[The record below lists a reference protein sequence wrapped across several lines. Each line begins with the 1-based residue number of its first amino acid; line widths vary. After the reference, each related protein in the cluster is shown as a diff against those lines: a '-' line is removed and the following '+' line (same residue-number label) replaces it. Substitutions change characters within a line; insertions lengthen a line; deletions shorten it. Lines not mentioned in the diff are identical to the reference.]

1 MSQTASSPFA
11 EVRLLGPVELG
22 RRDGSAATV
31 GSGLERTLLAV
42 LAVNAGLVVSTDVLI
57 EALWESSPPATARH
71 ALQVHVSSLRHR
83 LGVWPSPLEARPS
96 GYLLKLDPGQLDTER
111 FESLA
116 ATGRAEL
123 ASNQAV
129 KAADVLEAALAV
141 WRGPALADVSGGPVT
156 ETEVARL
163 EEARRATEEDRLDA
177 ELAAGRSDR
186 SAVLAEEL
194 AGAEPLRE
202 RRWGQLM
209 LALYRCG
216 RQAEALH
223 RFMLVRDLLRDEL
236 GVDPGP
242 TLRELHRRM
251 LTQDPDL
258 DLAHPSASPGR
269 PADSDMPVTRF
280 TRRGG
285 FALAYQVLGEGPIDL
300 VFIPGF
306 TGHLEIRWED
316 PTLSR
321 LFRRL
326 ATGCRLV
333 LLDKRGTGMSDREG
347 GYPPLPEHVDD
358 LLAVMD
364 AVGSRRA
371 ALFGVVDGGA
381 IALLTAVA
389 HPDRVAGVATYAT
402 APVLSASDYPPG
414 VTRDQLATLQTL
426 LSRLLDVDEVLPLWA
441 PSRVGDAVFSRW
453 FTRYMR
459 MGAGV
464 GGAADCWR
472 STCGRRCRR
481 WPCRRSCCTDAVTV
495 PSAPATP
502 STWPNT
508 SRTPGS
514 SCCPARTRSC
524 GPATSTRS
532 PRRSKPGCQASSAA
546 SADHL
551 PTDRDLT
558 DRALRGLGR
567 SIHRLAERSSSPTR
581 GMAGSARLARRA
593 QKGPCR
599 ATP

>member
-31 GSGLERTLLAV
+31 GSGLERTLLAA

-129 KAADVLEAALAV
+129 RAADVLEAALAV
-141 WRGPALADVSGGPVT
+141 WRGPALADVSRGPVI
-156 ETEVARL
+156 ETEVTRL

-177 ELAAGRSDR
+177 ELAAGHSERA
-186 SAVLAEEL
+186 AVLAEEL

-242 TLRELHRRM
+242 ALRELHRRV
-251 LTQDPDL
+251 LTHDPGL

-269 PADSDMPVTRF
+269 PADADMPVTRF

-326 ATGCRLV
+326 ATSCRLV
-333 LLDKRGTGMSDREG
+333 LFDKRGTGMSDREG

-364 AVGSRRA
+364 AVESRRVV
-371 ALFGVVDGGA
+371 LFGVVDGGA

-441 PSRVGDAVFSRW
+441 PSRVGDAAFSRW

-464 GGAADCWR
+464 GGAAEIV
-472 STCGRRCRR
+472 RRLLEIDLREALPEVAAPTLVLHRR
-481 WPCRRSCCTDAVTV
+481 
-495 PSAPATP
+495 
-502 STWPNT
+502 
-508 SRTPGS
+508 G
-514 SCCPARTRSC
+514 
-524 GPATSTRS
+524 
-532 PRRSKPGCQASSAA
+532 
-546 SADHL
+546 
-551 PTDRDLT
+551 
-558 DRALRGLGR
+558 DRAISAGNAEY
-567 SIHRLAERSSSPTR
+567 LAEHIPN
-581 GMAGSARLARRA
+581 ARLVLLPGEDTVLWAGDVDSIAAAIEAWLPSLERSLS
-593 QKGPCR
+593 
-599 ATP
+599 TPPAHRP

>member
-1 MSQTASSPFA
+1 MSQPASSPFA

-22 RRDGSAATV
+22 RRDGSSSTV
-31 GSGLERTLLAV
+31 GSGLERTLLAT
-42 LAVNAGLVVSTDVLI
+42 LAVNAGLVVSTDLLVD
-57 EALWESSPPATARH
+57 ALWESRPPATARH
-71 ALQVHVSSLRHR
+71 ALQVHVSSLRRR

-96 GYLLKLDPGQLDTER
+96 GYLLKLDPGQLDSER

-129 KAADVLEAALAV
+129 RAADVLETALAV
-141 WRGPALADVSGGPVT
+141 WRGPALSDVSHSPAV
-156 ETEVARL
+156 ETEAARL

-177 ELAAGRSDR
+177 ELAAGRCDR
-186 SAVLAEEL
+186 AAVLAEVL

-223 RFMLVRDLLRDEL
+223 RFTLVRDLLRDEL
-236 GVDPGP
+236 GVDPGRA
-242 TLRELHRRM
+242 LQDLHRRV
-251 LTQDPDL
+251 LAHDPEL
-258 DLAHPSASPGR
+258 DLAGSAASPGR
-269 PADSDMPVTRF
+269 ADADSPVTRF
-280 TRRGG
+280 TRRGEL
-285 FALAYQVLGEGPIDL
+285 ALAYQVLGEGPIDL

-306 TGHLEIRWED
+306 TGHLEVRWED

-321 LFRRL
+321 LFQRL
-326 ATGCRLV
+326 ALGRRLV
-333 LLDKRGTGMSDREG
+333 LLDKRGTGMSDRAG

-358 LLAVMD
+358 VLAVMD

-371 ALFGVVDGGA
+371 VLFGVVDGGA

-389 HPDRVAGVATYAT
+389 HPDRVAGVVTYAT

-441 PSRVGDAVFSRW
+441 PSRVGDAAFSRW

-464 GGAADCWR
+464 GGAAEIV
-472 STCGRRCRR
+472 RRLLEIDLRTAL
-481 WPCRRSCCTDAVTV
+481 PTV
-495 PSAPATP
+495 SAPTLVLH
-502 STWPNT
+502 
-508 SRTPGS
+508 
-514 SCCPARTRSC
+514 
-524 GPATSTRS
+524 
-532 PRRSKPGCQASSAA
+532 RRGDRAISAGNASYLAQ
-546 SADHL
+546 HL
-551 PTDRDLT
+551 PNAQLVLLPGEDTVLWAGDVDAIAAAIESWLPSLDRSL
-558 DRALRGLGR
+558 
-567 SIHRLAERSSSPTR
+567 
-581 GMAGSARLARRA
+581 SAPRNS
-593 QKGPCR
+593 
-599 ATP
+599 

>member
-1 MSQTASSPFA
+1 MSHTASSPFA

-22 RRDGSAATV
+22 RRDGSSVTV
-31 GSGLERTLLAV
+31 GSGLERTLLAA
-42 LAVNAGLVVSTDVLI
+42 LAVNAGLVVSTDVLLD
-57 EALWESSPPATARH
+57 ALWESGPPATARH
-71 ALQVHVSSLRHR
+71 ALHVHVSSLRHR

-129 KAADVLEAALAV
+129 RAADVLETALAV
-141 WRGPALADVSGGPVT
+141 WRGPALADVSRSPAT

-163 EEARRATEEDRLDA
+163 EEARRVTEEDRLDA

-186 SAVLAEEL
+186 AAVLAEGL

-216 RQAEALH
+216 RQADALH
-223 RFMLVRDLLRDEL
+223 RFRLVRDLLRDEL

-242 TLRELHRRM
+242 ALQQLHRRV
-251 LTQDPDL
+251 LTHAPEL
-258 DLAHPSASPGR
+258 DLADPSTPPGR
-269 PADSDMPVTRF
+269 PADADMPVTRF

-285 FALAYQVLGEGPIDL
+285 LALAYQVLGEGPIDL

-306 TGHLEIRWED
+306 TGHLEVRWED

-326 ATGCRLV
+326 AASCRLV

-371 ALFGVVDGGA
+371 VLFGVVDGGA

-441 PSRVGDAVFSRW
+441 PSRVGDAAFSRW

-464 GGAADCWR
+464 GGAAEIV
-472 STCGRRCRR
+472 RRLLDMDLRTALPEVSVPTLVLHRR
-481 WPCRRSCCTDAVTV
+481 
-495 PSAPATP
+495 
-502 STWPNT
+502 
-508 SRTPGS
+508 G
-514 SCCPARTRSC
+514 
-524 GPATSTRS
+524 
-532 PRRSKPGCQASSAA
+532 
-546 SADHL
+546 
-551 PTDRDLT
+551 
-558 DRALRGLGR
+558 DRAISAGNASYLAEHIPNARLVLLPGEDTVLWAGDVDSIAAAIEAWLPSIVEGDSGR
-567 SIHRLAERSSSPTR
+567 S
-581 GMAGSARLARRA
+581 GSL
-593 QKGPCR
+593 P
-599 ATP
+599 

>member
-1 MSQTASSPFA
+1 MRQTASSPFA

-22 RRDGSAATV
+22 RRDGSLAAV
-31 GSGLERTLLAV
+31 GSSLERTLLAA

-57 EALWESSPPATARH
+57 DALWDSTPPPTAKH

-96 GYLLKLDPGQLDTER
+96 GYVLKLDPGQLDTER

-116 ATGRAEL
+116 AAGRAEL

-129 KAADVLEAALAV
+129 RAADILEAALAV
-141 WRGPALADVSGGPVT
+141 WRGPALADVSRDPLT
-156 ETEVARL
+156 EAEVARL
-163 EEARRATEEDRLDA
+163 EESRRTTEEDRLDA

-186 SAVLAEEL
+186 AAVLAEAL

-216 RQAEALH
+216 RQAEALR
-223 RFMLVRDLLRDEL
+223 RFLGVRDMLRDEL
-236 GVDPGP
+236 GIDPSP
-242 TLRELHRRM
+242 ALQELHRKV
-251 LTQDPDL
+251 LTHDPDL
-258 DLAHPSASPGR
+258 DLAHRPASTAR
-269 PADSDMPVTRF
+269 PADTDTPVTRF
-280 TRRGG
+280 TRRQG
-285 FALAYQVLGEGPIDL
+285 FALAYQVLGDGPIDL

-306 TGHLEIRWED
+306 TGHLEIRWEN
-316 PTLSR
+316 PSLSR

-326 ATGCRLV
+326 AAGCRLV

-358 LLAVMD
+358 VLAVMD

-371 ALFGVVDGGA
+371 ALFGVLDGGA

-389 HPDRVAGVATYAT
+389 HPDRVVGVATYAT

-441 PSRVGDAVFSRW
+441 PNRVGDVAFSRW

-464 GGAADCWR
+464 GGAAEIV
-472 STCGRRCRR
+472 RRLLEIDLRGTL
-481 WPCRRSCCTDAVTV
+481 PDV
-495 PSAPATP
+495 SAPTLVLHRRGDRAISSGNATYL
-502 STWPNT
+502 
-508 SRTPGS
+508 
-514 SCCPARTRSC
+514 
-524 GPATSTRS
+524 
-532 PRRSKPGCQASSAA
+532 
-546 SADHL
+546 ADHIPDARLALL
-551 PTDRDLT
+551 PGEDTVLWAGDID
-558 DRALRGLGR
+558 AIAAAVEAWLRGLEHDR
-567 SIHRLAERSSSPTR
+567 SPSP
-581 GMAGSARLARRA
+581 ARRS
-593 QKGPCR
+593 
-599 ATP
+599 

>member
-1 MSQTASSPFA
+1 MSQPASSPFA

-22 RRDGSAATV
+22 RRDGSSSTV
-31 GSGLERTLLAV
+31 GSGLERTLLAT
-42 LAVNAGLVVSTDVLI
+42 LAVNAGLVVSTDLLI
-57 EALWESSPPATARH
+57 DALWGASPPATARH
-71 ALQVHVSSLRHR
+71 ALQVHVSSLRRR

-123 ASNQAV
+123 ASNQPV
-129 KAADVLEAALAV
+129 RAADVLEAALAV
-141 WRGPALADVSGGPVT
+141 WRGPALSDVSHSPVT

-177 ELAAGRSDR
+177 ELAAGRSGR
-186 SAVLAEEL
+186 AVVLAEVL

-202 RRWGQLM
+202 RRWGQLL

-223 RFMLVRDLLRDEL
+223 RFSLVRDLLRDEL

-242 TLRELHRRM
+242 ALQDLHRRV
-251 LTQDPDL
+251 LAHDPEL
-258 DLAHPSASPGR
+258 DLAVPSASPGR
-269 PADSDMPVTRF
+269 PADADSPVTRF
-280 TRRGG
+280 TRRGEL
-285 FALAYQVLGEGPIDL
+285 ALAYQVLGEGPIDL

-306 TGHLEIRWED
+306 TGHLEVRWED

-326 ATGCRLV
+326 AAGCRLV
-333 LLDKRGTGMSDREG
+333 LLDKRGTGMSDRAG

-358 LLAVMD
+358 VLAVMD

-389 HPDRVAGVATYAT
+389 HPDRVAGVVTYAT

-441 PSRVGDAVFSRW
+441 PSRVGDAAFSRW

-464 GGAADCWR
+464 GGAAEIV
-472 STCGRRCRR
+472 RRLLAIDLREALPTVAAPTLVLHRR
-481 WPCRRSCCTDAVTV
+481 GDRAI
-495 PSAPATP
+495 SAG
-502 STWPNT
+502 N
-508 SRTPGS
+508 
-514 SCCPARTRSC
+514 
-524 GPATSTRS
+524 
-532 PRRSKPGCQASSAA
+532 ASYLAE
-546 SADHL
+546 HL
-551 PTDRDLT
+551 PNAQLVLLPGEDTVLW
-558 DRALRGLGR
+558 
-567 SIHRLAERSSSPTR
+567 
-581 GMAGSARLARRA
+581 AGDVDAIAAAIEAWLPSLEPSLSAHY
-593 QKGPCR
+593 P
-599 ATP
+599 